1 MFNNS
6 KYTKWYFNI
15 VGRASTRILQ
25 GYVEKHHIIPKC
37 LGGSNDDKN
46 IIELTAREHFI
57 CHWLLT
63 KMVDEI
69 KPKYKLWNAF
79 SCMLYREN
87 SNQVRYKV
95 NSKTFTRIKEQGAII
110 KSISW
115 TGESNPMYGRRGEL
129 SPIFGRKQSASHI
142 ENSRKARLGIKRTE
156 ESKNKQRGQLKGIP
170 KSEEHKI
177 KTSESLRGEKNPMFG
192 KKVSVET
199 IAKRTATLQ
208 ANRLAKK
215 LAQGA

>member
-15 VGRASTRILQ
+15 VDRASTRVHS
-25 GYVEKHHIIPKC
+25 GYTEKHHIIPKC
-37 LGGSNDDKN
+37 LGGSNDNEN
-46 IIELTAREHFI
+46 IVALTAREHFI

-63 KMVDEI
+63 KMVDDI

-87 SNQVRYKV
+87 PKQTRYKV
-95 NSKTFTRIKEQGAII
+95 NSRTFNKIKEQGAII
-110 KSISW
+110 KSVRW
-115 TGESNPMYGRRGEL
+115 TGENNPMYGRKGEL
-129 SPIFGRKQSASHI
+129 SPIFGKKQSESHI
-142 ENSRKARLGIKRTE
+142 EKLREARTGIKRTE
-156 ESKNKQRGQLKGIP
+156 ESKNKQRGQLKGVP
-170 KSEEHKI
+170 KSEEHKL

-192 KKVSVET
+192 KKLSAET

-208 ANRLAKK
+208 ANKLAKK
-215 LAQGA
+215 LAQGV